1 MMENKLKSLKVKSE
15 NEKECLKNQMKN
27 NIVSIIN

>member
-1 MMENKLKSLKVKSE
+1 MENKLKSLKVKSE